1 MIWLLTTLAA
11 LGAAFYIAA
20 PFYRHASLR
29 APAGAPLRHRQRDL
43 EAQREVL
50 LRELKELEFDRRM
63 GKADEQQYAATRAHV
78 TRQAAQ
84 VLRQIEALNSPQ
96 TPRRPRQMQRAVPID
111 RSRLELEIELEV
123 AVARA
128 RRRMKSPVA
137 STGWLCSCGR
147 VMLGVD
153 RFCGSCGQER
163 TGEVKSASPPEA
175 AAA

>member
-20 PFYRHASLR
+20 PFYREASLR
-29 APAGAPLRHRQRDL
+29 SPAGAPLRHRQREL
-43 EAQREVL
+43 EAQRESL

-63 GKADEQQYAATRAHV
+63 GKADAEQYAATRANV

-96 TPRRPRQMQRAVPID
+96 TAPTPRRSRVPQKD

-123 AVARA
+123 AVERA
-128 RRRMKSPVA
+128 RRRMTATATTS
-137 STGWLCSCGR
+137 GWLCGCGR
-147 VMLGVD
+147 VTLGAD
-153 RFCGSCGQER
+153 RFCGSCGREKP
-163 TGEVKSASPPEA
+163 GEVPSASEA
-175 AAA
+175 EATAA